1 MSWTRCY
8 YNIKEDN
15 NLSDNK
21 KYYYLKLKENFFDSE
36 EIKVLESMDNGYKYS
51 NILLKLYLKS
61 LKKEGLLM
69 FKKNIPYN
77 AKMIATVTGHNIN
90 DIKGALEI
98 FQQLG
103 LVEILSNGA
112 IYMMDIQNFIG
123 TSSTEADR
131 VRAYRNEVEEKKKQL
146 LRDAENVNP
155 EIFLDGK
162 TGNVTNVQQTND
174 ISTPEK
180 ELELKLEKELN
191 KSKEREKDKKLS
203 CSDSKSQNDKV
214 KFDKGSKPYKMA
226 MYLKKKIKSNIPNQ
240 PVPKDSPK
248 QMESWSLA
256 MDRLHRLGTV
266 GGDSGYS
273 WDKIKEIIDWC
284 QQDEFWYKNIL
295 SASKL
300 RKQAV
305 KLETRMKEDKGYTLN
320 QPEEEIDYYADL
332 REE

>member
-1 MSWTRCY
+1 MGVYR
-8 YNIKEDN
+8 NKKEDN
-15 NLSDNK
+15 FTVLDNNTLQDDNLSWK
-21 KYYYLKLKENFFDSE
+21 ARGILVYLLSLPTDWEVKTGEIKRHASDGITSLRSGIKELKEAGYIVYRKYKNDEGKFVHEYEVYETPQSE
-36 EIKVLESMDNGYKYS
+36 
-51 NILLKLYLKS
+51 
-61 LKKEGLLM
+61 
-69 FKKNIPYN
+69 
-77 AKMIATVTGHNIN
+77 
-90 DIKGALEI
+90 
-98 FQQLG
+98 
-103 LVEILSNGA
+103 
-112 IYMMDIQNFIG
+112 
-123 TSSTEADR
+123 
-131 VRAYRNEVEEKKKQL
+131 
-146 LRDAENVNP
+146 NP
-155 EIFLDGK
+155 D
-162 TGNVTNVQQTND
+162 
-174 ISTPEK
+174 
-180 ELELKLEKELN
+180 LEKPSVDNPDMEKGDIN
-191 KSKEREKDKKLS
+191 KEYIEQRTNKQSNNNS

-273 WDKIKEIIDWC
+273 WDEIKEIIDWC

-332 REE
+332 REK

>member
-1 MSWTRCY
+1 M
-8 YNIKEDN
+8 
-15 NLSDNK
+15 SDNK

-36 EIKVLESMDNGYKYS
+36 EIKILESMDNGYKYS

-69 FKKNIPYN
+69 FKQNIPYN

-90 DIKGALEI
+90 DVKGALDI

-131 VRAYRNEVEEKKKQL
+131 VRAYRNEVEKKKQEL
-146 LRDAENVNP
+146 LDNAENVDP
-155 EIFLDGK
+155 EILLDGK
-162 TGNVTNVQQTND
+162 TGDVTNVQQTND
-174 ISTPEK
+174 KRTPEK

-191 KSKEREKDKKLS
+191 KSKESKEREKNKKLS

-214 KFDKGSKPYKMA
+214 KFDKDSKPYKAA
-226 MYLKKKIKSNIPNQ
+226 MYLKKQIKSNIPNQ
-240 PVPKDSPK
+240 PVPKDSAK
-248 QMESWSLA
+248 AMQSWSLA

-273 WDKIKEIIDWC
+273 WDEIKEIIDWC
-284 QQDEFWYKNIL
+284 QEDDFWYKNIL
-295 SASKL
+295 SATKL

-305 KLETRMKEDKGYTLN
+305 KLETRMKEDQGYSPK
-320 QPEEEIDYYADL
+320 QMEEEIDYYADL
-332 REE
+332 N